1 MSEKAV
7 GRHRRD
13 AYIAMDG
20 RIGDLWDQYDDHDIV
35 CEDFLKEVGYIY
47 SVNEL

>member
-1 MSEKAV
+1 
-7 GRHRRD
+7 
-13 AYIAMDG
+13 MDG